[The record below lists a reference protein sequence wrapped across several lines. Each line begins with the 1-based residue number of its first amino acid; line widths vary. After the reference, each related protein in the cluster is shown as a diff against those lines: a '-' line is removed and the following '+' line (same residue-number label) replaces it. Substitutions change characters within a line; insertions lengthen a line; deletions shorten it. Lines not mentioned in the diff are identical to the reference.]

1 MPRHPLSAALSCVLL
16 LVPAF
21 APAIAAEPEVAV
33 AKVKWEMPWKQ
44 GVVVDYASESLQDEV
59 KDGVRSR
66 SRSTDTTHVR
76 ITEANAKGFVQ
87 AWTSEGYRYEVL
99 DGASDEAEKRA
110 FMAAFGDTTLEA
122 NLDAAGN
129 YAGLRNLDSILPR
142 LRKASEPMLKANIDA
157 ELAKISDPKAREA
170 ARAKAQENL
179 GAVLDTMMAPKLI
192 EALLSR
198 EIANYN
204 GFFGIE
210 LEPDQSYELET
221 ELPNP
226 MGGAAFPAKLTFSLS
241 ISADDP
247 EDLFVTYDMVLDREK
262 TAAIALEIGEKL
274 VGQKATDADKAQLPT
289 VDIHDEGLF
298 VVHRPTGI
306 IEMYED
312 TRTTSFAKT
321 KKIERNR
328 LRQLNG
334 KHDHVWRDEDEAADG
349 KAEAAPAEPAKPA
362 AS

>member
-1 MPRHPLSAALSCVLL
+1 MSRHPLSAALSCALL

-21 APAIAAEPEVAV
+21 VPAVAAEPEVAV

-44 GVVVDYASESLQDEV
+44 GVAVDYASEVMHDDFEN
-59 KDGVRSR
+59 GVRSR
-66 SRSTDTTHVR
+66 TRSTDTTHVR
-76 ITEANAKGFVQ
+76 ITEANDEGFVQ
-87 AWTSEGYRYEVL
+87 TWASEGDHYETL
-99 DGASDEAEKRA
+99 DGPSRDAEMRA
-110 FMAAFGDTTLEA
+110 FINAFGDTTLEA

-129 YAGLRNLDSILPR
+129 YASMRNLDKILPR
-142 LRKASEPMLKANIDA
+142 LRKASEPMLQVGIDA
-157 ELAKISDPKAREA
+157 ELAKIKDAKAREE
-170 ARAKAQENL
+170 ARAKAQENM
-179 GAVLDTMMAPKLI
+179 GPMLDRMLTPRLV

-210 LEPDQSYELET
+210 LEPDQAYEVET

-226 MGGAAFPAKLTFSLS
+226 MGGTAFPAKLTFSLS

-247 EDLFVTYDMVLDREK
+247 EDLFVTYDMVVDREK
-262 TAAIALEIGEKL
+262 AAAIALEIGEKL
-274 VGQKATDADKAQLPT
+274 VGQKATDKDKAELPAI
-289 VDIHDEGLF
+289 DIHDEGLF

-312 TRTTSFAKT
+312 TRTTTIGKT
-321 KKIERNR
+321 KKVERNR

-334 KHDHVWRDEDEAADG
+334 KHDHVWRDEEAAD
-349 KAEAAPAEPAKPA
+349 AKPA
-362 AS
+362 AEAAKPAAPAAS